1 MKLSNWMDLLPA
13 EEMARLIRQEE
24 EPPLDAIWDKAQRRA
39 ERVKKAEKQHAKR
52 WKRGL
57 LIAAAV
63 CVAAAGT
70 ALAAAIFRWNQPLV
84 EQYNPP
90 ETIREELIQTGKD
103 LNYRVEHDGVAV
115 TFQQVIG
122 DENEIKV
129 LCQVESVDGRG
140 WQGGVRTI
148 EYFLDGVSPDYRVC
162 QMGGWQTV
170 GDTSQGDKQR
180 GAAVQDFALFINPVT
195 SIDGRVI
202 TVRVKDFFR
211 EEPYSLQQAGIDWQ
225 TASPDIAETWQASF
239 RVDYSLLTKTDTYY
253 PNKPV
258 KVGDTWTLHQISI
271 SPLSAKVVLLPPSE
285 NAIFDPA
292 NEGIDFDDENFTAG
306 EASEIVY
313 YMDDGSV
320 RVLNTSGSSAGIGG
334 DDAVFL
340 GRPYWAIDTSQIRA
354 IAVGPMTKINGITF
368 YEPRENPEDYP
379 IHYFLK

>member
-140 WQGGVRTI
+140 WQGGFRTI
-148 EYFLDGVSPDYRVC
+148 EYFLDGKEPDWWVC
-162 QMGGWQTV
+162 DGGGWLEA
-170 GDTSQGDKQR
+170 GDMSQGNMQK
-180 GAAVQDFALFINPVT
+180 GAAIQNYMFTASPKE
-195 SIDGRVI
+195 SIDGRI
-202 TVRVKDFFR
+202 LTVRLSDFF
-211 EEPYSLQQAGIDWQ
+211 YSSFTDLYKAGIDHM
-225 TASPDIAETWQASF
+225 TATPEVPGSWEVSF
-239 RVDYSLLTKTDTYY
+239 RVDYSLLLKTERYT
-253 PNKPV
+253 PNQTITAG
-258 KVGDTWTLHQISI
+258 GDWTFSEIAL
-271 SPLSAKVVLLPPSE
+271 SPLTARIVLTPQDKG
-285 NAIFDPA
+285 ARFDL
-292 NEGIDFDDENFTAG
+292 NDEGLSFDNGAG
-306 EASEIVY
+306 AEIILY
-313 YMDDGSV
+313 LKNGST
-320 RVLNTSGSSAGIGG
+320 RILNTGCGG
-334 DDAVFL
+334 GKNQELIFQGEDFWAV
-340 GRPYWAIDTSQIRA
+340 DTSQIRA
-354 IAVGPMTKINGITF
+354 IALGTMVTAKGQVVV
-368 YEPRENPEDYP
+368 EPKENPEDYT
-379 IHYFLK
+379 IYYYFE

>member
-140 WQGGVRTI
+140 WQGGFRTI

-162 QMGGWQTV
+162 QMGGGRTV
-170 GDTSQGDKQR
+170 GDTTQGHNQR
-180 GAAVQDFALFINPVT
+180 GAAV
-195 SIDGRVI
+195 
-202 TVRVKDFFR
+202 
-211 EEPYSLQQAGIDWQ
+211 
-225 TASPDIAETWQASF
+225 
-239 RVDYSLLTKTDTYY
+239 
-253 PNKPV
+253 
-258 KVGDTWTLHQISI
+258 
-271 SPLSAKVVLLPPSE
+271 
-285 NAIFDPA
+285 
-292 NEGIDFDDENFTAG
+292 
-306 EASEIVY
+306 
-313 YMDDGSV
+313 
-320 RVLNTSGSSAGIGG
+320 
-334 DDAVFL
+334 
-340 GRPYWAIDTSQIRA
+340 
-354 IAVGPMTKINGITF
+354 
-368 YEPRENPEDYP
+368 
-379 IHYFLK
+379 

>member
-24 EPPLDAIWDKAQRRA
+24 EPPLDAIWAKAQRRA

-140 WQGGVRTI
+140 WQGGFRTK
-148 EYFLDGVSPDYRVC
+148 EFFLDGTATDWQVC
-162 QMGGWQTV
+162 QGGFWEQA
-170 GDTSQGDKQR
+170 GDATQGNRQNGK
-180 GAAVQDFALFINPVT
+180 ALQNYTFSIQPQE
-195 SIDGRVI
+195 SIDERVVTI
-202 TVRVKDFFR
+202 RLSDFF
-211 EEPYSLQQAGIDWQ
+211 YSSFLDLYNADIDEQ
-225 TASPDIAETWQASF
+225 TATPDIANTWEVSF
-239 RVDYSLLTKTDTYY
+239 RVDYDLLLKTERYH
-253 PNKPV
+253 PNLSITA
-258 KVGDTWTLHQISI
+258 GDDWTLSEIAV
-271 SPLSAKVVLLPPSE
+271 SPLTVRVVLTPQYKDARFLLNDEGRSSE
-285 NAIFDPA
+285 
-292 NEGIDFDDENFTAG
+292 EGAYIPIILYFN
-306 EASEIVY
+306 
-313 YMDDGSV
+313 DGTV
-320 RVLNTSGSSAGIGG
+320 RILETTPGG
-334 DDAVFL
+334 GKSQELTYL
-340 GRPYWAIDTSQIRA
+340 GKNYWAIDTSQIRA
-354 IAVGPMTKINGITF
+354 MAVGTITKADGSDV
-368 YEPRENPEDYP
+368 YEPKENPEDYT
-379 IHYFLK
+379 IYYYFE

>member
-1 MKLSNWMDLLPA
+1 MDLLPA

-57 LIAAAV
+57 LIAAAI

-90 ETIREELIQTGKD
+90 EAIREELIQTGKD

-122 DENEIKV
+122 DENEIQV
-129 LCQVESVDGRG
+129 LFQVESLDGQGWKGGFRTVDF
-140 WQGGVRTI
+140 
-148 EYFLDGVSPDYRVC
+148 FLDGVSPDYRVC
-162 QMGGWQTV
+162 QVRGWRSV

-180 GAAVQDFALFINPVT
+180 GAAVQDFVFFINPTT
-195 SIDGRVI
+195 SIDGRVVTI
-202 TVRVKDFFR
+202 RLKDFFR
-211 EEPYSLQQAGIDWQ
+211 ESSYDLQQGGIDWES
-225 TASPDIAETWQASF
+225 ASPDIAETWQVSF
-239 RVDYSLLTKTDTYY
+239 RVDYSLFVDTTHYY
-253 PNKPV
+253 PNTSF
-258 KVGDTWTLHQISI
+258 KVGDTWTLSEISI
-271 SPLSAKVVLLPPSE
+271 SPLSARVVLTPPRK
-285 NAIFDPA
+285 NAYLDLGNDGTA
-292 NEGIDFDDENFTAG
+292 EEGSHI
-306 EASEIVY
+306 IY

-320 RVLNTSGSSAGIGG
+320 RVLNTSGSSNGG
-334 DDAVFL
+334 ENGEAIFF

>member
-1 MKLSNWMDLLPA
+1 MDLLPA

-140 WQGGVRTI
+140 WQGGFRTI
-148 EYFLDGVSPDYRVC
+148 EYFLDGKEPDWWVC
-162 QMGGWQTV
+162 DGGGWLEA
-170 GDTSQGDKQR
+170 GDMSQGNMQK
-180 GAAVQDFALFINPVT
+180 GAAIQNYMFTASPKE
-195 SIDGRVI
+195 SIDGRI
-202 TVRVKDFFR
+202 LTVRLSDFF
-211 EEPYSLQQAGIDWQ
+211 YSSFTDLYKAGIDHM
-225 TASPDIAETWQASF
+225 TATPEVPGSWEVSF
-239 RVDYSLLTKTDTYY
+239 RVDYSLLLKTERYT
-253 PNKPV
+253 PNQTITAG
-258 KVGDTWTLHQISI
+258 GDWTFSEIAL
-271 SPLSAKVVLLPPSE
+271 SPLTARIVLTPQYKG
-285 NAIFDPA
+285 ARFDL
-292 NEGIDFDDENFTAG
+292 NDEGLSFDNGAG
-306 EASEIVY
+306 AEIILY
-313 YMDDGSV
+313 LKNGST
-320 RVLNTSGSSAGIGG
+320 RILNTGCGG
-334 DDAVFL
+334 GKNQELIFQGEDFWAV
-340 GRPYWAIDTSQIRA
+340 DTSQIRA
-354 IAVGPMTKINGITF
+354 IALGTMVTAKGQVVV
-368 YEPRENPEDYP
+368 EPKENPEDYT
-379 IHYFLK
+379 IYYYFE